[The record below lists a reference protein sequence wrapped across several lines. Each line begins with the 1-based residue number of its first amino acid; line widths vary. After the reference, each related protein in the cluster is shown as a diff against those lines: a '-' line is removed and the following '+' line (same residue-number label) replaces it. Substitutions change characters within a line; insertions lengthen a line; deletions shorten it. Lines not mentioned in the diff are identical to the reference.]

1 MSGVKHTKKKATTD
15 GVVFIIRVY
24 PNWRVKVERKAKKK
38 RTLHSWNDYEKCCTA
53 SLGIFAIC
61 SEKWRVM
68 EKKKRQDKAEAK
80 DKYTFVEK
88 ATRKPTTSK
97 KKKKKRE
104 TKRHRSPSIFANRRV
119 VAPTSFTE
127 RLQVMMRKTCM
138 SCTTLLLLLLP
149 LLALNSPT
157 ELRSDTLVSVT
168 SALLFVRIPVSHLGC
183 WERSFLF
190 SKLRCV

>member
-1 MSGVKHTKKKATTD
+1 
-15 GVVFIIRVY
+15 
-24 PNWRVKVERKAKKK
+24 
-38 RTLHSWNDYEKCCTA
+38 
-53 SLGIFAIC
+53 
-61 SEKWRVM
+61 M
-68 EKKKRQDKAEAK
+68 ESNGKKKRQDKAEAK

-88 ATRKPTTSK
+88 ATRKLPTV
-97 KKKKKRE
+97 KKKKRE

-168 SALLFVRIPVSHLGC
+168 SALLFARIPVSHLGC